1 MDLSSHIACQNCDL
15 IHELQ
20 YLKKKEVAKCSRCKN
35 DLYLKKD
42 NFIDR
47 TLCLSIAAF
56 IMFIPANLIPILS
69 MSAIGNTQANSLITG
84 VIELFHGGNY
94 FVSILVLMTSI
105 VLPFISISTLLYT
118 MISIKLDRP
127 LPHVG
132 YVFRLNEHIHN
143 LVMLEVYMLGIL
155 VALTKLNSIAEV
167 IIGLG
172 LYCYILLLLLT
183 IFSTLSFDN
192 FVIWK
197 RMEQWAR

>member
-1 MDLSSHIACQNCDL
+1 MDLKFHIACQHCDI

-20 YLKKKEVAKCSRCKN
+20 YLREKEVAKCSRCSN
-35 DLYLKKD
+35 DLYVKKD

-47 TLCLSIAAF
+47 ALSLSIAAF
-56 IMFIPANLIPILS
+56 IMFFPANIFPILS
-69 MSAIGNTQANSLITG
+69 MSTIGITQSNSLITG
-84 VIELFHGGNY
+84 VIELFHGGKY

-105 VLPFISISTLLYT
+105 VLPFISITTLLYT
-118 MISIKLDRP
+118 MISVKLDRP
-127 LPHVG
+127 LPYVG

-143 LVMLEVYMLGIL
+143 WVMLEVYMLGIL

-172 LYCYILLLLLT
+172 LYCYIFLLLLT
-183 IFSTLSFDN
+183 IFSNLSFDN